1 MLKII
6 KIISDISNVYL
17 TPKRSDMF
25 LEFNTSLGHLILIYP
40 LQILLLVILLV
51 LGIYELYHFIDIRRF
66 LSIGRNFGLRK
77 YIK

>member
-1 MLKII
+1 
-6 KIISDISNVYL
+6 
-17 TPKRSDMF
+17 MF